1 MIRGVGRL
9 GRVRAAGLVAWQ
21 LRYDLLMVLVVAAIM
36 IPIPD
41 AIQSESVAVLSVLG
55 IAASIFIGFRNSNAY
70 NRWWEARTLWGGI
83 IINCRALHN
92 TLCSVDT
99 GAPAMAPIL
108 DRMRRRQVRHAWQLA
123 AEMRGIAPLP
133 GVVELTPE
141 DPPDTDATDLIAR
154 QALDVQNLAAQGA
167 IDEQARVMLMSVN
180 TGVVA
185 AQSGLE
191 RIRNQPIPFQY
202 DLFIRGLAWLFAI
215 VAFNRLDSSSHH
227 VGGIVVGVLLMA
239 VFVVAERIGHFI
251 ELPMCNSI
259 FDLPMYRLCSLITG
273 NLLGAGH
280 PLARPREPDDAVV
293 WM

>member
-1 MIRGVGRL
+1 MIRSVGRL
-9 GRVRAAGLVAWQ
+9 GPVKAAGLVAWQ
-21 LRYDLLMVLVVAAIM
+21 LRYDLLAVLVVAAIM
-36 IPIPD
+36 VPIPD

-83 IINCRALHN
+83 IINSRALHN

-99 GAPAMAPIL
+99 GAPAMCPTL
-108 DRMRRRQVRHAWQLA
+108 DRMRRRQVRYVWQLA

-133 GVVELTPE
+133 GVAELTPE
-141 DPPDTDATDLIAR
+141 DGPDADATDLLALQAR
-154 QALDVQNLAAQGA
+154 DVQTLYADGY

-180 TGVVA
+180 TGTVT

-191 RIRNQPIPFQY
+191 RIRNQPVPIQY

-227 VGGIVVGVLLMA
+227 LGGIVVGVLLMA

-251 ELPMCNSI
+251 ELPMRNSI
-259 FDLPMYRLCSLITG
+259 FDLPMYRFCSLITG

-280 PLARPREPDDAVV
+280 PLARPREPDSAAV

>member
-1 MIRGVGRL
+1 MIRSVGRL
-9 GRVRAAGLVAWQ
+9 GPVKAAGLVAWQ
-21 LRYDLLMVLVVAAIM
+21 LRYDLLAVLVVAAIM
-36 IPIPD
+36 VPIPD

-83 IINCRALHN
+83 IINSRALHN

-99 GAPAMAPIL
+99 GAPAMCPTL
-108 DRMRRRQVRHAWQLA
+108 DRMRRRQVRYVWQLA

-133 GVVELTPE
+133 GVAELTPE
-141 DPPDTDATDLIAR
+141 DGPDPDATDLLALQAR
-154 QALDVQNLAAQGA
+154 DVQTLYADGY

-180 TGVVA
+180 TGTVT

-191 RIRNQPIPFQY
+191 RIRNQPVPIQY

-227 VGGIVVGVLLMA
+227 LGGIVVGVLLMA

-251 ELPMCNSI
+251 ELPMRNSI
-259 FDLPMYRLCSLITG
+259 FDLPMYRFCSLITG

-280 PLARPREPDDAVV
+280 PLARPREPDSAAV